1 MIAGNSIVMPND
13 LPFKVSQ
20 FFRASIFDSLVLNDN
35 TCLLDEILSNSSI
48 KQELSGQSFFYAYN
62 YFFDILNTHYK
73 NEYVFKNILANRII
87 KGRHKFANVTYIN
100 EFHVLNSIC
109 DVAVFNGTSTA
120 YEIKTGLDNLDRID
134 SQLSDYQK
142 IFEKIFIVC
151 DDSKIRVLEEKLPK
165 GIGIIRITS
174 GKHLSTVRDA
184 LPNIDLLSHAAL
196 FTSLRNSEILNFMYT
211 KYHYVPTASPK
222 KTREDCYELFKGMDI
237 VEAHQEFVTILRNR
251 ELNNLEKKLI
261 AQIPFALL
269 ALMLN
274 MRLSSKKLEVV
285 LSRLETI
292 IL

>member
-1 MIAGNSIVMPND
+1 MLQLLQRQLV
-13 LPFKVSQ
+13 
-20 FFRASIFDSLVLNDN
+20 FFRNQ
-35 TCLLDEILSNSSI
+35 LL
-48 KQELSGQSFFYAYN
+48 F
-62 YFFDILNTHYK
+62 
-73 NEYVFKNILANRII
+73 
-87 KGRHKFANVTYIN
+87 IN